1 MTIQVEGQVRDSSS
15 KRSLENVLVSNGE
28 RAMRTHAAA
37 EPWVWRSGAPVDL
50 ELQATCYEAM
60 FRTFWHR
67 PWFAGTHIWKWFPE
81 GSIQFG
87 GRRERRR
94 ERGFTPQGKPAEKVV
109 ARWYR
114 GAGVE

>member
-1 MTIQVEGQVRDSSS
+1 MLIEGPVRGFSFG
-15 KRSLENVLVSNGE
+15 RTLENILVSSVE
-28 RAMRTHAAA
+28 HVVRTHAAVV
-37 EPWVWRSGAPVDL
+37 PGVWRSDAPVDL

-67 PWFAGTHIWKWFPE
+67 PWFAGTHVWKWFPE
-81 GSIQFG
+81 GSTRFG
-87 GRRERRR
+87 GRRARRR
-94 ERGFTPQGKPAEKVV
+94 ERGFTPQGKPAEKAV